1 VTLSDQASY
10 RDEDP
15 MIRDLIT
22 LPLRIGWGATRT
34 GLHLT
39 EQTLTVALGATRW
52 LVRTTA
58 AAEAARA
65 PDEAPRNGR
74 RQPDTVQV
82 DVLVVE
88 PRMESSEQPAS
99 RAQAPTTEALH
110 EAPRAHA
117 QTTEASRAEPMPGA
131 ASAHVSEQDEFVES
145 FAEPG
150 AEEGAGAAVHIAEPW
165 KAYRQMSADEVIAC
179 LDGASSEE
187 LAAVT
192 LYERQHRARR
202 TVLDAAERRLRRAS
216 SAAHRRK

>member
-1 VTLSDQASY
+1 
-10 RDEDP
+10 
-15 MIRDLIT
+15 MIHDLIT
-22 LPLRIGWGATRT
+22 LPLRIGWRATRA
-34 GLHLT
+34 GIHLT

-52 LVRTTA
+52 LVRTA
-58 AAEAARA
+58 APEAPQA
-65 PDEAPRNGR
+65 PDDAPRNER

-88 PRMESSEQPAS
+88 PRTESNERP
-99 RAQAPTTEALH
+99 
-110 EAPRAHA
+110 APRAKA
-117 QTTEASRAEPMPGA
+117 PTPAEPMPEA
-131 ASAHVSEQDEFVES
+131 APAHISEQDEFVES

-165 KAYRQMSADEVIAC
+165 KAYRQMTADEVIAR

-216 SAAHRRK
+216 SMAHRRS